1 MNDIQLYH
9 GDCLEEMKNIPDK
22 SIDMILCDLPY
33 GTTNC
38 SWDIVIPFESLWEQY
53 NRIIKDNGAIVLFG
67 SEPFSSALRMSNI
80 KNYKYDWV
88 WEKSKATGF
97 LNAKKRPLVAHEYI
111 HVFYKKQPL
120 YNPQM
125 REGTPYN
132 KGMRKQQTEND
143 VYGEFKQVEVKS
155 EGKRYPRSVI
165 YYKTAETEGETF
177 HKTQKPVSLVEYLI
191 NTYTNTGEV
200 VLDNCMG
207 SGSTGVACVNTNRKF
222 IGIELDEKYFNI
234 AKNRIEE
241 VQNNKLK
248 G

>member
-1 MNDIQLYH
+1 MLEKNKIYNM
-9 GDCLEEMKNIPDK
+9 DCIKGMKLLEDK
-22 SIDMILCDLPY
+22 SIDCIICDLPY
-33 GTTNC
+33 GTTWAK
-38 SWDIVIPFESLWEQY
+38 WDKIIDFNELWEQY

-177 HKTQKPVSLVEYLI
+177 HKTQKPASLLEYLI

-207 SGSTGVACVNTNRKF
+207 SGSTGIACLNTNRKF
-222 IGIELDEKYFNI
+222 IGIELDDTYFNV
-234 AKNRIEE
+234 AKERI
-241 VQNNKLK
+241 NNALNK
-248 G
+248 